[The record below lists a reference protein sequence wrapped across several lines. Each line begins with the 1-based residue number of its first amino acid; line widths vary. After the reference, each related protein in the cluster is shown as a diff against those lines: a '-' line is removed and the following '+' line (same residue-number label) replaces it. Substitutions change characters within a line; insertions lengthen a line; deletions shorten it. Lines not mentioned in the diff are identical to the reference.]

1 MWAWFDWMV
10 KFWKKMKRVGLRVW
24 GMGHSDPR
32 EVVFAVKMGIALF
45 IISLLSFLKQPFQD
59 VEKYSLWAILTVV
72 LIFEFNIGNQHYYS
86 FLFVLFYTYFVFL
99 SKLIYT
105 QLQILIARIL

>member
-1 MWAWFDWMV
+1 MTSSQKVPPILGKGGKMRWFDLD
-10 KFWKKMKRVGLRVW
+10 WKKMKRVGLRVW

-32 EVVFAVKMGIALF
+32 EVVFAVKMGVALF

-72 LIFEFNIGNQHYYS
+72 LIFEFNIG
-86 FLFVLFYTYFVFL
+86 
-99 SKLIYT
+99 K
-105 QLQILIARIL
+105 